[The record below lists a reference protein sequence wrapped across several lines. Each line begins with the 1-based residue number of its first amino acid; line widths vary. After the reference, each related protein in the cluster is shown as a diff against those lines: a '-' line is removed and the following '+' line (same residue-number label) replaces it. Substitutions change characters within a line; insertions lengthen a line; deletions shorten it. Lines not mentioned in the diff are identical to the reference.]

1 MLYFSKLR
9 IVFITIFSLLFVL
22 IASSNLFK
30 FDDSF
35 FNKKI
40 NHPRKKEDK
49 ETGSVMPPIHLSSTF
64 KQKSPGEFKYEYART
79 NNPTREILE
88 KLLKEIEEGE
98 FAYAFSSGM
107 AAINTLTDALDKNFH
122 IICSDDV
129 YGGTRRIFD
138 KVKNV
143 NQNIEITYTDFSRE
157 NNWPGLIKENTKMI
171 WLETPSNPLLKLV
184 DINKIKKEIP
194 NDDIKIVCDNTFAA
208 PYNQQP
214 LTLGA
219 DVVLHSSTK
228 YLGGHSDIIGGAI
241 VIKNDKKLAEKIKYL
256 QNAIGAVPSPF
267 DCYMLIRSIK
277 TLAVRMEK
285 HNSNAMIISEYLNNH
300 PKINKVR
307 YPGLKN
313 DPNHDIAKS
322 QMRGFGGIISIDL
335 KTDLKGTLN
344 FLENIEIFTLAESLG
359 GVESLIEHPAIM
371 THASIDKNIREELG
385 ISDSLIRLS
394 VGIED
399 SEDLISALNNA
410 LKLI

>member
-1 MLYFSKLR
+1 METKKKL
-9 IVFITIFSLLFVL
+9 
-22 IASSNLFK
+22 
-30 FDDSF
+30 
-35 FNKKI
+35 FNTKVI
-40 NHPRKKEDK
+40 HSGHQEDK
-49 ETGSVMPPIHLSSTF
+49 ETGAVMPPIHLSSTF
-64 KQKSPGEFKYEYART
+64 KQKSPGDFKYEYART

-88 KLLKEIEEGE
+88 KLLAEIEEGKI
-98 FAYAFSSGM
+98 AYAFSSGM
-107 AAINTLTDALDKNFH
+107 AAINTLTDALDNNFH

-138 KVKNV
+138 KIKNV
-143 NQNIEITYTDFSRE
+143 NQNIEITYTDFSKE
-157 NNWPGLIKENTKMI
+157 DNWPGLIKENTKMI
-171 WLETPSNPLLKLV
+171 WIETPSNPLLKLV
-184 DINKIKKEIP
+184 DINNIKKEIP
-194 NDDIKIVCDNTFAA
+194 NDDVKIVCDNTFAS

-241 VIKNDKKLAEKIKYL
+241 IIKDDEKLAQKIQYL
-256 QNAIGAVPSPF
+256 QNAVGSVPSPF

-285 HNSNAMIISEYLNNH
+285 HNTNAMIISEYLNIH
-300 PKINKVR
+300 PKVKTVR
-307 YPGLKN
+307 YPGLKS
-313 DPNHDIAKS
+313 DPNHNLART
-322 QMRGFGGIISIDL
+322 QMLGYGGIISIEL
-335 KTDLKGTLN
+335 KTDLNGTLN

-371 THASIDKNIREELG
+371 THASIEKEIREELG

-399 SEDLISALNNA
+399 SEDLKMALNKA

>member
-1 MLYFSKLR
+1 M
-9 IVFITIFSLLFVL
+9 
-22 IASSNLFK
+22 
-30 FDDSF
+30 
-35 FNKKI
+35 
-40 NHPRKKEDK
+40 
-49 ETGSVMPPIHLSSTF
+49 
-64 KQKSPGEFKYEYART
+64 
-79 NNPTREILE
+79 
-88 KLLKEIEEGE
+88 
-98 FAYAFSSGM
+98 
-107 AAINTLTDALDKNFH
+107 
-122 IICSDDV
+122 
-129 YGGTRRIFD
+129 
-138 KVKNV
+138 
-143 NQNIEITYTDFSRE
+143 
-157 NNWPGLIKENTKMI
+157 
-171 WLETPSNPLLKLV
+171 V
-184 DINKIKKEIP
+184 DINKIKREIP
-194 NDDIKIVCDNTFAA
+194 NDDIKIVCDNTFAS

-219 DVVLHSSTK
+219 DAVLHSSTK

-285 HNSNAMIISEYLNNH
+285 HNSNAIKISEYLNNH
-300 PKINKVR
+300 PKVNKVR

-335 KTDLKGTLN
+335 KTDLKGTLK

-399 SEDLISALNNA
+399 SEDLISALDNA

>member
-1 MLYFSKLR
+1 MKIKKKL
-9 IVFITIFSLLFVL
+9 
-22 IASSNLFK
+22 
-30 FDDSF
+30 
-35 FNKKI
+35 FNTKVI
-40 NHPRKKEDK
+40 HSGHQEDK
-49 ETGSVMPPIHLSSTF
+49 ETGAVMPPIHLSSTF
-64 KQKSPGEFKYEYART
+64 KQRSPGDFKYEYART

-88 KLLKEIEEGE
+88 KLLAEIEEGKI
-98 FAYAFSSGM
+98 AYAFSSGM
-107 AAINTLTDALDKNFH
+107 AAINTLTDALDNNFH

-138 KVKNV
+138 KIKNV
-143 NQNIEITYTDFSRE
+143 NQNIEITYTDFSKE
-157 NNWPGLIKENTKMI
+157 DNWPGLIKENTKII
-171 WLETPSNPLLKLV
+171 WVETPSNPLLKIV
-184 DINKIKKEIP
+184 NINNIKKEIT
-194 NDDIKIVCDNTFAA
+194 NDDVKIVCDNTFAS

-241 VIKNDKKLAEKIKYL
+241 IIKDDDKLAQKIQYL
-256 QNAIGAVPSPF
+256 QNAVGSVPSPF

-285 HNSNAMIISEYLNNH
+285 HNTNAMIISEYLNNH
-300 PKINKVR
+300 PKVKTVR
-307 YPGLKN
+307 YPGLKS
-313 DPNHDIAKS
+313 DPNHNLARK
-322 QMRGFGGIISIDL
+322 QMSGYGGIISIEL
-335 KTDLKGTLN
+335 KTDLNGTLN
-344 FLENIEIFTLAESLG
+344 FLQNIEIFTLAESLG

-371 THASIDKNIREELG
+371 THASIEKKIREELG

-399 SEDLISALNNA
+399 SEDLKMALNKA

>member
-1 MLYFSKLR
+1 MNEIKKL
-9 IVFITIFSLLFVL
+9 
-22 IASSNLFK
+22 
-30 FDDSF
+30 
-35 FNKKI
+35 FNTKVI
-40 NHPRKKEDK
+40 HAGHKEDK

-88 KLLKEIEEGE
+88 KLLKELEEGE

-194 NDDIKIVCDNTFAA
+194 NDDIKIVCDNTFAS

-241 VIKNDKKLAEKIKYL
+241 IIKNDKKLAEKIKYL

-322 QMRGFGGIISIDL
+322 QMRGFGGIISVDL
-335 KTDLKGTLN
+335 QTDLKGTLN